1 VRHRVA
7 GRHYGRHCG
16 HSRALLRNLVT
27 SLIEHGRIETTLAK
41 AREVRKIA
49 EPIVT
54 RGIRGDMHARRQV
67 AGYVFTKSAVGKL
80 FNDIA
85 PRMKG
90 RPGGYL
96 RILKTRFRPGDCS
109 QMAVVEFVDFEE
121 VKAAADKK
129 EGKKKAAK
137 KKEGEKE
144 G

>member
-16 HSRALLRNLVT
+16 HRRALLRNLVT

-41 AREVRKIA
+41 AKEVRRIA

-54 RGIRGDMHARRQV
+54 KGIKGDLHSVREV
-67 AGYVFTKSAVGKL
+67 ASYVYTKSAVGKL
-80 FNDIA
+80 FKDIG

-96 RILKTRFRPGDCS
+96 RVLKTRFRPGDCS

-121 VKAAADKK
+121 VRSAADKK
-129 EGKKKAAK
+129 QDKKKTAK
-137 KKEGEKE
+137 KKDDEKE